1 MNSTKPEKML
11 KISVIAKLV
20 LLLIL
25 GQVVF
30 PQASYAYLDPGTGSY
45 LIQILGASLFAGL
58 YMVKRFWTDIK
69 NFFALL
75 FSRSKKE
82 KSKDKSHEDK

>member
-1 MNSTKPEKML
+1 MKSTKPEKML
-11 KISVIAKLV
+11 KISVIANLV
-20 LLLIL
+20 ILLFL
-25 GQVVF
+25 GQIVF

-75 FSRSKKE
+75 FSRSQKE
-82 KSKDKSHEDK
+82 KSKGKSNEDK